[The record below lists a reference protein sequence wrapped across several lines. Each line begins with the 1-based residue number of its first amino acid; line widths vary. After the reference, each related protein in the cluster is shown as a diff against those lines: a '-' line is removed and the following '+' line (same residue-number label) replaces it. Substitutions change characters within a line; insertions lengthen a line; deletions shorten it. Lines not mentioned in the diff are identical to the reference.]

1 MTVYKPIKLQCQ
13 TILCTSHN
21 GNGIL
26 TSEHALVYIAQ
37 MIKFVLLSRWSICM
51 PSLQMDA
58 LYQPQAPSPLF
69 GELLGCC
76 SLSTFTYIPSFLLD
90 EHLVYTCRH
99 YSSSSFVIF
108 MGSLLFWL
116 LWGVVL
122 WMFLH
127 ASTFCPFITS
137 MQSQCPHSFSWQ
149 CIYVCWTLKV
159 VMFRC

>member
-1 MTVYKPIKLQCQ
+1 MYKPIKLQCQ

-69 GELLGCC
+69 CELLGCC
-76 SLSTFTYIPSFLLD
+76 SLSTFTYTFLSSWWTFGIYMSPWFIFLLCDFYGFIVILTTMGCCFMDVSTRKHLLSIHNRYAISMPSFFFLTMYICLLNFKGCN
-90 EHLVYTCRH
+90 VQ
-99 YSSSSFVIF
+99 
-108 MGSLLFWL
+108 
-116 LWGVVL
+116 VL
-122 WMFLH
+122 
-127 ASTFCPFITS
+127 
-137 MQSQCPHSFSWQ
+137 
-149 CIYVCWTLKV
+149 K
-159 VMFRC
+159 